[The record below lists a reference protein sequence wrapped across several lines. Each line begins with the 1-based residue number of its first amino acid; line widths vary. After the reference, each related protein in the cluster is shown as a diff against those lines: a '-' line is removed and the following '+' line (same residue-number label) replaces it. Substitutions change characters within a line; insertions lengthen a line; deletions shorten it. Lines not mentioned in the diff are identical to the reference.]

1 MVDSCFEVIS
11 FCMAGAV
18 MAVLLKQYCKEQSM
32 FISLGV
38 CALVAVGFFAMITPV
53 ISKITDIFESAG
65 LSENYPELIF
75 KSAAICFITEIA
87 CGICR
92 DCGESAIAS
101 AAELWGRGAI
111 IVISLPVL
119 EALLEIVTSFL

>member
-1 MVDSCFEVIS
+1 
-11 FCMAGAV
+11 
-18 MAVLLKQYCKEQSM
+18 M

-38 CALVAVGFFAMITPV
+38 CALVAVGFFTMITPV

-75 KSAAICFITEIA
+75 ISAANCFITELA

-92 DCGESAIAS
+92 ECGESAIAS

-119 EALLEIVTSFL
+119 EALHEIVTSFL

>member
-38 CALVAVGFFAMITPV
+38 CALVAVGFFTMITPV

-75 KSAAICFITEIA
+75 KSAAICFITETFFWAFKI
-87 CGICR
+87 
-92 DCGESAIAS
+92 
-101 AAELWGRGAI
+101 
-111 IVISLPVL
+111 
-119 EALLEIVTSFL
+119 SFLSRRVLVIPVCAITSPSFTTVCVT